1 MGRLFMSESPSIP
14 DWTDYRP
21 SRDLLRDRVILVTG
35 AGQGLG
41 RAAALAFAVHGA
53 TVILHGRNIGKLEQV
68 YDDIEQAGGMQ
79 PAIFPLD
86 LENAGTKDFD
96 ALAQAIKLQLGRL
109 DGILHNAALLP
120 GLSPLNNQTFEQWHA
135 SLRVN
140 LISPFALTRAC
151 FPLLKA
157 SADASVVMTSDT
169 HGHTPAAYWGAFAVA
184 KAGVEAL
191 VKIQAQEWEMVPHL
205 RINTLIPG
213 PVRSPQRA
221 RTHPGEIKQTMR
233 DPQDLTSPYLYLI
246 GPDSRAVSGR
256 TVFC

>member
-1 MGRLFMSESPSIP
+1 MYESPSIP
-14 DWTDYRP
+14 DLTDYRP
-21 SRDLLRDRVILVTG
+21 PRDLLRDRVILVTG

-41 RAAALAFAVHGA
+41 RTAAVAFAAHGA
-53 TVILHGRNIGKLEQV
+53 TVILHGRNVEKLEQV
-68 YDDIEQAGGMQ
+68 YDDIERAGGTQ

-86 LENAGTKDFD
+86 LEHAGSRDFE

-109 DGILHNAALLP
+109 DGILHNAALMV
-120 GLSPLNNQTFEQWHA
+120 GLTPLSNQTLEQWQA
-135 SLRVN
+135 LLRVN

-157 SADASVVMTSDT
+157 SADASVLMTSDT
-169 HGHTPAAYWGAFAVA
+169 HGHTPTAYWGAFAIA

-191 VKIQAQEWEMVPHL
+191 VKVQAQEWEMLPNL

-221 RTHPGEIKQTMR
+221 RTHPGEVKQALR
-233 DPQDLTSPYLYLI
+233 DSQDLIPTYLYLI
-246 GPDSRAVSGR
+246 GPDSRTISGR